1 MTVRGMPPQ
10 QLGDRNGRHS
20 RTDTRTGI
28 RTVGGQRK
36 VRGSEMDF
44 WLQAER
50 EIKEGKPGDASPTKP
65 VPEQGS

>member
-1 MTVRGMPPQ
+1 
-10 QLGDRNGRHS
+10 
-20 RTDTRTGI
+20 
-28 RTVGGQRK
+28 
-36 VRGSEMDF
+36 MDF